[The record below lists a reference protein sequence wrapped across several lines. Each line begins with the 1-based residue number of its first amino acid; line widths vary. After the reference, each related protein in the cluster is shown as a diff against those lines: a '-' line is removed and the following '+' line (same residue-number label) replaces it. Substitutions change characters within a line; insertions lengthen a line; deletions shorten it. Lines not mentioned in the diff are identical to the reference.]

1 MNQFVNSHNNVGNEQ
16 NNSKVSHYPSVVRKK
31 LFVIAVNN
39 NCGNKKDAWYE
50 EERHIDPV
58 QKDNSRFTLNRM
70 SQGLTVDCAFG

>member
-1 MNQFVNSHNNVGNEQ
+1 MNQFVNSHNNVCNEQ

-31 LFVIAVNN
+31 LFMVAVNN

-58 QKDNSRFTLNRM
+58 QKIILSLL
-70 SQGLTVDCAFG
+70 LTACQRGYSVDCAPE